1 MKDNIDISE
10 KFSSR
15 LELYTLLGKGLQN
28 IADNRVQSFDSALS
42 EIRKE
47 FKL

>member
-1 MKDNIDISE
+1 MKDNTDISE
-10 KFSSR
+10 KLSGK
-15 LELYTLLGKGLQN
+15 LELYTLLGKGLQD